1 MALDQFRS
9 WATDQIQG
17 GPPGLGPSGL
27 FIASGTF
34 DTPLISSVDGP
45 ILKPFGVVRVIT
57 VRFDLVYNNAGQ
69 VVRYLCKYCENF
81 EPLFELMK
89 CPGYQRK

>member
-17 GPPGLGPSGL
+17 GPPGLGPTGL

-45 ILKPFGVVRVIT
+45 ILKPFGVVIAIT
-57 VRFDLVYNNAGQ
+57 VRFDLVYNVMLDKWSGTSVNIAKI
-69 VVRYLCKYCENF
+69 LNPF
-81 EPLFELMK
+81 LNL
-89 CPGYQRK
+89 